1 LQALR
6 QIFEHSAQIHKLKML
21 LRMWQSTGHG
31 DELWRHQGT
40 EVHEEHLLSR
50 PHGFVQADVPRLEED
65 HQEAR
70 RHGRIKFL
78 RRLIRLRRSKRAITS
93 QAFEIGQYSSDIG

>member
-1 LQALR
+1 MVYLQSLR
-6 QIFEHSAQIHKLKML
+6 QILKHSAQIHKSKML
-21 LRMWQSTGHG
+21 LRVRQSTGPG

-50 PHGFVQADVPRLEED
+50 PHGLVQADVPRLEKD

-78 RRLIRLRRSKRAITS
+78 
-93 QAFEIGQYSSDIG
+93 